1 MSYILHIDT
10 STDTGVYVL
19 SENGKVIAAQQGLNA
34 RDHAATINIHIK
46 NLLGEAG
53 ISLKHLSAV
62 AVCAGPGSYTGLRIG
77 LATAKGY
84 CYAGN
89 IPLLLQNKLTLLAS
103 QHQDLHQYKYRFYI
117 AILRARAEEV
127 FMTIVNA
134 DGITVFEPKHAMLAE
149 AEQLLLE
156 HPKSLVVTDLSTDET
171 GKHTELNYVVHDTQ
185 IVTPYWAIMAFQEYK
200 CKKTVNLS
208 TAEPF
213 YLKQVYTHK

>member
-1 MSYILHIDT
+1 
-10 STDTGVYVL
+10 
-19 SENGKVIAAQQGLNA
+19 
-34 RDHAATINIHIK
+34 
-46 NLLGEAG
+46 
-53 ISLKHLSAV
+53 
-62 AVCAGPGSYTGLRIG
+62 
-77 LATAKGY
+77 
-84 CYAGN
+84 
-89 IPLLLQNKLTLLAS
+89 
-103 QHQDLHQYKYRFYI
+103 
-117 AILRARAEEV
+117 
-127 FMTIVNA
+127 MTIVNA